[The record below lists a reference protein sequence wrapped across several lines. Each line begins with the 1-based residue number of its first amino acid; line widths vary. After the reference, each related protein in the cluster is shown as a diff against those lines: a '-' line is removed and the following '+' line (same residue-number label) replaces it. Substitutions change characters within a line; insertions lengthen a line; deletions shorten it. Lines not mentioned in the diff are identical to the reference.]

1 MILDCQGSCEISV
14 RVWLLI
20 GCRAGNVCL
29 HCLALFKR
37 VPLVLGLALLSD
49 VRRSLL
55 VDVAFRPDGS
65 HALFYSNINQLQ
77 LVLHVRSLK

>member
-1 MILDCQGSCEISV
+1 MILDCQGCEISV
-14 RVWLLI
+14 RCLAVDR
-20 GCRAGNVCL
+20 CCAGNVPCL